1 MKKFLSI
8 LFVLNILLG
17 VSACEEGQTDENIG
31 YGSQNNIHSAT
42 REIFAM
48 DTYMTVTAY
57 GENADSAVDEAE
69 KEIHRLDNLLSV
81 GNTDSEVYKINSTGE
96 GSLSEDT
103 KRLMEK
109 SEWIYENTDGAYDIT
124 VYPLMK
130 LWGFTGDNQT
140 VPDGEDIKKVIS
152 DSGFDKLTY
161 DNSTVRLG
169 ESMGIDFG
177 GIAKGYTSDKI
188 MDIFEEYKIKSGI
201 VSLGGNVQC
210 LGNKTDGSMWKCGI
224 TDPDNHEDTG
234 SLIGVISVRD
244 KAVITSGG
252 YERFFTDA
260 KSGKTYHHIMNPK
273 TGYPAESGLKSVTIV
288 SSDGALADGLS
299 TACFVMGKEKALNF
313 WKKNSDKF
321 DMIIIDNERNITVTE
336 GIANNFIS
344 DYDFDIEKKQYSIPT
359 DT

>member
-8 LFVLNILLG
+8 LLVLNFIFVLC
-17 VSACEEGQTDENIG
+17 ACEDNQDGKNGGNEKPED
-31 YGSQNNIHSAT
+31 IHSAT

-81 GNTDSEVYKINSTGE
+81 GNTDSEVYKINKTGE

-103 KRLMEK
+103 EK
-109 SEWIYENTDGAYDIT
+109 LIERAGWIYKNTDGAYDIT
-124 VYPLMK
+124 VYPLMD
-130 LWGFTGDNQT
+130 LWGFTGDKQT

-169 ESMGIDFG
+169 ENMGIDFG

-224 TDPDNHEDTG
+224 TDPDAPENTD
-234 SLIGVISVRD
+234 SLMGIISISD

-252 YERFFTDA
+252 YERYFTDE

-288 SSDGALADGLS
+288 SSEGTLADGLS
-299 TACFVMGKEKALNF
+299 TACFVMGKDRSLDF
-313 WKKNSDKF
+313 WRNNSDKF
-321 DMIIIDNERNITVTE
+321 DMVLIDDDRNITVTE
-336 GIANNFIS
+336 GIKNNFS
-344 DYDFDIEKKQYSIPT
+344 SKYDFEIAEK
-359 DT
+359 